1 MRGSFK
7 KIQKK
12 IDWRK
17 NMFALTL
24 THVNDRKILKLS
36 NSKDEILAEGNKVFK
51 TLSYSDGILSCIEAD
66 FDNDNNIIN
75 NRYKLYNSWI

>member
-1 MRGSFK
+1 
-7 KIQKK
+7 
-12 IDWRK
+12 
-17 NMFALTL
+17 MFALTL

-66 FDNDNNIIN
+66 FDKDNNIIN